1 MSDLAICSYFPS
13 NLFFGEN
20 RAKVSI
26 IYKIFRKFTKYR
38 QVPLLDKNG
47 NRKTFKKG
55 ISIFKRKRKTIVADF
70 DNELMLHSFYFPF
83 KKNLYEKTRYAVE
96 KQFISESICFPRYAC
111 NQHLGGILVVAE
123 EKISGVA
130 LADCEQ
136 LVVEKFLDTY
146 LDNVNKNIPSDLNSE
161 ADSSVYKLLHTA
173 SLRLKKTLPE
183 NSSFFK
189 LSLICGEPFQNQKGY
204 WPTSYCHGQVFPIN
218 ILHNKSHKD
227 KFYFID
233 FEPRLMGIGPYA
245 YDFVFFVL
253 YASDLI
259 SSSYTKKLTKTIFS
273 EYKTH
278 NWAQYFLAQ
287 IVWWS
292 RNKSL
297 NSKQL
302 KKIELRSL
310 KTLSLINET
319 I

>member
-1 MSDLAICSYFPS
+1 MSDFIIYSYFPS

-20 RAKVSI
+20 RIKVSI
-26 IYKIFRKFTKYR
+26 FYKLYKKLKKYR
-38 QVPLLDKNG
+38 QVPLINKKG
-47 NRKTFKKG
+47 NRTTFKKG
-55 ISIFKRKRKTIVADF
+55 VSILKRKRKTIVADL
-70 DNELMLHSFYFPF
+70 DNELILHSFYFPF
-83 KKNLYEKTRYAVE
+83 KKNLYEKTRSAVE
-96 KQFISESICFPRYAC
+96 QQFISESICFPRYAC
-111 NQHLGGILVVAE
+111 NQHLGGMLVVAE

-130 LADCEQ
+130 LQDCEQ
-136 LVVEKFLDTY
+136 LIVEKFLATY
-146 LDNVNKNIPSDLNSE
+146 LNSVNKNIPSHLSSE
-161 ADSSVYKLLHTA
+161 TDYKVYELLHTA
-173 SLRLKKTLPE
+173 FLRLKKILPK

-189 LSLICGEPFQNQKGY
+189 LSLICGEPFKKQKGY

-218 ILHNKSHKD
+218 IIYNKLKED

-233 FEPRLMGIGPYA
+233 FEPGLMGIGPYA
-245 YDFVFFVL
+245 YDFVFFIL

-259 SSSYTKKLTKTIFS
+259 SSSYMKKMAKKIFS

-287 IVWWS
+287 IIWWS
-292 RNKSL
+292 RNKTL